1 MKFSLDNYH
10 TRIIKRFIVAILSVF
25 LMVSCNDSK
34 YDFGFKST
42 SQALDCYQSFCDETK
57 GKEIAHSED
66 VVSVL
71 KEWKEVRDTVLSFL
85 QKDSAYYV
93 LSFRRILL
101 NVSTALAVFLVSPK
115 WTAGLLEGLRKSS
128 VAMAIL
134 GFAAVMRP
142 RLPSLI
148 RSESGTP

>member
-10 TRIIKRFIVAILSVF
+10 TRIIKRFIVAILSLF
-25 LMVSCNDSK
+25 LMVSCSDSK
-34 YDFGFKST
+34 YDFDFKST

-93 LSFRRILL
+93 LSFKSKDSFECIHCSCR
-101 NVSTALAVFLVSPK
+101 VSSIA
-115 WTAGLLEGLRKSS
+115 
-128 VAMAIL
+128 
-134 GFAAVMRP
+134 
-142 RLPSLI
+142 
-148 RSESGTP
+148 